1 MIFRKVLTVSKFSIT
16 RYKGQHQERE
26 PLWDGGVCALYQNL
40 TANQKPP
47 QAKTNRLRENAY
59 PATYLGFQSSKERLC
74 FHVAP
79 KTPFALFSNIFNNA
93 KKRVLFIQI
102 SSLPTNVN
110 ISREDGKNS
119 LEFSW
124 HERQTRVTRQRGQAW
139 NLTANRGYKSCLEK
153 PSHGFLFLKSQ
164 PHWVYRLFFPYGSAL
179 F

>member
-1 MIFRKVLTVSKFSIT
+1 MMKSCSAFDSEIYLKLMVDQLQCDLQKSPKSCVSFQSQDTKD
-16 RYKGQHQERE
+16 RVRRE
-26 PLWDGGVCALYQNL
+26 GHCGMAVCVCPLSGSLK
-40 TANQKPP
+40 ANQKPP
-47 QAKTNRLRENAY
+47 RAKTNRLQENAY

-119 LEFSW
+119 LEFS
-124 HERQTRVTRQRGQAW
+124 
-139 NLTANRGYKSCLEK
+139 
-153 PSHGFLFLKSQ
+153 
-164 PHWVYRLFFPYGSAL
+164 
-179 F
+179 